1 MAVPDA
7 VHELV
12 EWEIEV
18 AYHQGYRAALADV
31 AAGHAE
37 LDATWRPAG
46 RRGYERRVAER
57 LAEMHRHAQ
66 RLRAE
71 LVRADRARAARV
83 VRRRRGDLGDLS
95 GLADLGAPTADWPEV
110 AAPGRPRATAR
121 SGYAVA

>member
-1 MAVPDA
+1 MRIPQA

-37 LDATWRPAG
+37 LEARWRPVG
-46 RRGYERRVAER
+46 RLRYECQVAAR
-57 LAEMHRHAQ
+57 LAEMQRHAQ

-71 LVRADRARAARV
+71 LDRAARP
-83 VRRRRGDLGDLS
+83 VRAARPGRG
-95 GLADLGAPTADWPEV
+95 ARPADWPEV
-110 AAPGRPRATAR
+110 AVPGLPTVTTR
-121 SGYAVA
+121 SGCAVA